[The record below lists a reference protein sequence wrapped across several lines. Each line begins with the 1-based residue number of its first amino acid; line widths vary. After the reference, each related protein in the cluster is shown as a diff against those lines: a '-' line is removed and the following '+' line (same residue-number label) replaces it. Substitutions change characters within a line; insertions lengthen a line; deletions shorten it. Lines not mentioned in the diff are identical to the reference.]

1 MAGRTQMR
9 KPNAGDA
16 MFADLRVV
24 CLLIRRPVRVWV
36 LLAVLGSGVIAALDM
51 IGVAATLP
59 LMQLVTG
66 ADPSQGVLAH
76 VSNLLG
82 TKDEQTLILA
92 VALAVGLAFA
102 LKSLATVA
110 FRWWLLGHTTK
121 LEAEAA
127 TELLRRYLLAPYWA
141 HREREI
147 SVIHRNLASSVSQT
161 FGQVFLGLIGL
172 LADALTLAA
181 ILVVLLIVSPLV
193 TIFAIAVFGLL
204 GWAIQ
209 RALKKRH
216 LQIGLAMAK
225 SDLEAWTALMPGLN
239 GFREARLSS
248 SADLFVNRFGQ
259 AKADRAHASR
269 LASLVS
275 EIPKYILEMGF
286 VLGIASIALVL
297 FSTGTKELALAV
309 LGVYAAAAVRLL
321 PTMNRVVATIGGIR
335 TGQVGMRI
343 LAEEVERLDAD
354 GYHSESSPS
363 SKIFSGDI
371 VLDHVSYRYRDSD
384 VFVVQEVSTKIIRGQ
399 TTAFV
404 GSSGAGKST
413 LLDVLLGLLEPTSG
427 TVSSG
432 GENIFDD
439 LPSWYSR
446 LGVVPQDVFLL
457 DDTLAGNIAFG
468 VGPRAIDRDRLLEAV
483 QLAQLAPLVEE
494 MPAGLST
501 RVGERG
507 VRLSGGQRQRVGI
520 ARALYRKPSILV
532 LDEATA
538 ALDNATERKISDTID
553 SLSGAMTIVLVAHRL
568 STVKNADKV
577 VFMSDGRIQAEGS
590 FAEVERQSAEF
601 AHLVALGKLG

>member
-1 MAGRTQMR
+1 MI
-9 KPNAGDA
+9 
-16 MFADLRVV
+16 ADLRIVRR
-24 CLLIRRPVRVWV
+24 LIRRPMRGWV
-36 LLAVLGSGVIAALDM
+36 MLAVLGSCLIAGLDM
-51 IGVAATLP
+51 VGVAATLP

-66 ADPSQGVLAH
+66 ADPSQGVLGYI
-76 VSNLLG
+76 SRLLG
-82 TKDEQTLILA
+82 TRDEQTLILT

-110 FRWWLLGHTTK
+110 FRWWLLGHTTR

-127 TELLRRYLLAPYWA
+127 TELLRRYMFAPYWA

-147 SVIHRNLASSVSQT
+147 SVIHRNLATAVGQT
-161 FGQVFLGLIGL
+161 FGQVFLGLISL

-181 ILVVLLIVSPLV
+181 ILVVLLIVSPMV
-193 TIFAIAVFGLL
+193 TLFAVVVFGVL

-209 RALKKRH
+209 RNLKKRH
-216 LQIGLAMAK
+216 LQIGRAIAK
-225 SDLEAWTALMPGLN
+225 SDLDAWTALMPGLN

-248 SADLFVNRFGQ
+248 SAELFVDRFGR
-259 AKADRAHASR
+259 AKADRAHTNR

-286 VLGIASIALVL
+286 VLGIASIALIL
-297 FSTGTKELALAV
+297 FTTGTKELALAV
-309 LGVYAAAAVRLL
+309 LGVFAAAAVRLL
-321 PTMNRVVATIGGIR
+321 PTMNRVVSTIGGIR
-335 TGQVGMRI
+335 AGQVGMRI

-354 GYHSESSPS
+354 GYHSESRPS
-363 SKIFSGDI
+363 SKLFSGDI
-371 VLDHVSYRYRDSD
+371 VLDQVTYKFRDADID
-384 VFVVQEVSTKIIRGQ
+384 VLQGVSTTIVRGQ

-413 LLDVLLGLLEPTSG
+413 LLDIILGLLEPTSG
-427 TVSSG
+427 SVRSG

-439 LPSWYSR
+439 LPSWYSE

-457 DDTLAGNIAFG
+457 DDTLEGNIAFG
-468 VGPRAIDRDRLLEAV
+468 EDPQAIDRGRLAHALE
-483 QLAQLAPLVEE
+483 LAQLTPLVEE

-501 RVGERG
+501 RLGERG

-520 ARALYRKPSILV
+520 ARALYKQPSILV

-553 SLSGAMTIVLVAHRL
+553 SLSGTVTIVLVAHRL

-577 VFMSDGRIQAEGS
+577 VFMSNGCIEAEGS
-590 FAEVERQSAEF
+590 FAEVQRLNAEF